1 MQRLIAAMTLCILGM
16 TGVPLGLMGGVLGP
30 GGGLYEVG
38 TLPPIDSTPKLK
50 VGEKAPDFSLP
61 AVSGGR
67 ISLGDYRGK
76 KHVVI
81 SFIPAAWT
89 PICSDQWP
97 GYNIIQEVFE
107 RQGAMLLGI
116 AVDNIPT
123 LYAWTS
129 LMGELW
135 FPVLSDFWPHGEV
148 AARYGVL
155 RSTGVAE
162 RAIFIIDREGLI
174 RYIDVHDI
182 NHRPP
187 LEDIVREL
195 KRLND

>member
-76 KHVVI
+76 KYVVI

-162 RAIFIIDREGLI
+162 RAIFIIDREGLL

-182 NHRPP
+182 NTRP
-187 LEDIVREL
+187 DINVLLDEL
-195 KRLND
+195 KKIQ

>member
-107 RQGAMLLGI
+107 RQGAVLLGI

-162 RAIFIIDREGLI
+162 RAIFIIDREGLL